1 MYYYLKSSV
10 SLWSIFF
17 KNHYKDRIRKK
28 LTTKRLNKS
37 EALPIATWTVQ
48 QWRDGQLTEQE
59 DRIVMEEPFE
69 VRVNG
74 RSLAAIMRTPGL
86 QTDQELAMGFLLAEG
101 IITNPAQ
108 VRAIVRAKDKD
119 GLPEENV
126 LDVLMDTLPPGLFD
140 DKADEGGRFERR
152 FTVASSCGLCG
163 KNSIEEVCRRI
174 PSLPADNFK
183 VSAQAIYSMPDSLRQ
198 AQAVFERTGGLHGA
212 GLFTAEGQLLLLR
225 EDIGRHNAVDKLIG
239 RMALDGHFP
248 LPGYVLLVSG
258 RVSFEIV
265 QKALAAQIP
274 VIAAVSAPSSLA
286 LELAEETGIS
296 LIGFLRDHHMNVY
309 THGYRIIG

>member
-1 MYYYLKSSV
+1 MKTE
-10 SLWSIFF
+10 
-17 KNHYKDRIRKK
+17 K
-28 LTTKRLNKS
+28 LTAKRLKKS

-48 QWRDGQLTEQE
+48 QWRDGLVSEQE

-86 QTDQELAMGFLLAEG
+86 QTDQELAMGFLLSEG
-101 IITNPAQ
+101 IISNPTQ
-108 VRAIVRAKDKD
+108 VQAIVRAKDKD

-126 LDVLMDTLPPGLFD
+126 VDVLMDSLPSGLFD
-140 DKADEGGRFERR
+140 AENEEGGRFERR

-174 PSLPADNFK
+174 SPLPADNFK
-183 VSAQAIYSMPDSLRQ
+183 VSAQIIYSMPNSLRQ

-225 EDIGRHNAVDKLIG
+225 EDIGRHNAVDKVIG
-239 RMALDGHFP
+239 RMALDDQFP
-248 LPGYVLLVSG
+248 LPAHVLLVSG
-258 RVSFEIV
+258 RISFEIV

-286 LELAEETGIS
+286 LELADETGIT

-309 THGYRIIG
+309 THGDRIVS